1 METSLSLLE
10 RLRQPDGEAW
20 QRLVALYVPLL
31 RGWLRQHF
39 LQDADCDDVVQ
50 EVLLRVVQEAPQ
62 FRHNRQPGA
71 FRAWLRQMVVN
82 RMREFRRSRP
92 RVPVATGDSDFQ
104 VRLGQ
109 LEDAGSQ
116 PSRAWDEEHDRHVA
130 NRLLEMIAGDFE
142 PTTWQA
148 FRLLTVEGRRA
159 ADVAAQLGVSVNAVY
174 IAKSRVM
181 TRLQQELA
189 GLVG

>member
-20 QRLVALYVPLL
+20 QRLVALYTPLL

-50 EVLLRVVQEAPQ
+50 EVLLRIVQEAPH
-62 FRHNRQPGA
+62 FRHNRRPGA
-71 FRAWLRQMVVN
+71 FRAWLRQVVVN

-92 RVPVATGDSDFQ
+92 RVPFATGDSDFQ
-104 VRLGQ
+104 ARLGQ
-109 LEDAGSQ
+109 LEDAASQ
-116 PSRAWDEEHDRHVA
+116 PSRAWDEEHDRQVA
-130 NRLLEMIAGDFE
+130 NRLMDMIAGDFE
-142 PTTWQA
+142 PATWQA